1 VKPPAS
7 TGIGDAVNSAKLA
20 TLGMLVAGVA
30 HEVNTPLGALASNH
44 DVIKRAIGK
53 LQVILADDVVDETE
67 LAEVRRIVRALDG
80 ILKVNDLAVARV
92 LELVGSLR
100 SFGRLDRS
108 ETDRLDLHEGIDN
121 ALVLLRH
128 RMERRIRIEKDY
140 AELPP
145 VECFPQQL
153 NQVFMNLLL
162 NAIQAIEGEGT
173 ITIVTALEG
182 GGADRGDGAD
192 GGDRDDGVRI
202 EIRDT
207 GRGIPPELLETIFEP
222 GFTTKGSRVGMGLGL
237 LISRQIVDRHG
248 GRISVRS
255 EPGQGSTFTVTLPV
269 ELDTGGTPRDAA
281 S

>member
-1 VKPPAS
+1 MSPESP
-7 TGIGDAVNSAKLA
+7 TDIGDAVNSAKLS

-44 DVIKRAIGK
+44 DVIKRAMGK
-53 LQVILADDVVDETE
+53 LQDILADEVVDETE

-80 ILKVNDLAVARV
+80 ILKVNDLAVTRV

-128 RMERRIRIEKDY
+128 RMERRVRIEKDY

-173 ITIVTALEG
+173 ITVVTAPD
-182 GGADRGDGAD
+182 DR
-192 GGDRDDGVRI
+192 GVRI
-202 EIRDT
+202 EIHDT
-207 GRGIPPELLETIFEP
+207 GRGIAPELMETIFEP
-222 GFTTKGSRVGMGLGL
+222 GFTTKGNRVGMGLGL

-255 EPGQGSTFTVTLPV
+255 ELGRGSTFMVTLPL
-269 ELDTGGTPRDAA
+269 ELPIESDAGGTPSDPAP
-281 S
+281 

>member
-1 VKPPAS
+1 MTAERSESP
-7 TGIGDAVNSAKLA
+7 GIGDAVNSAKLA

-44 DVIKRAIGK
+44 DVIKRAMGK
-53 LQVILADDVVDETE
+53 LQDILADEVVDETE

-80 ILKVNDLAVARV
+80 ILKVNDLAVKRV

-121 ALVLLRH
+121 ALVLLGH
-128 RMERRIRIEKDY
+128 RLENRIRIEKEYGD
-140 AELPP
+140 LPL
-145 VECFPQQL
+145 VECFPQQI

-173 ITIVTALEG
+173 VTVVTRASHPSRP
-182 GGADRGDGAD
+182 AR
-192 GGDRDDGVRI
+192 DGVSI

-207 GRGIPPELLETIFEP
+207 GRGIPPELIETIFEP

-237 LISRQIVDRHG
+237 LISRQIIDRHG

-255 EPGQGSTFTVTLPV
+255 EPGRGSTFTVALP
-269 ELDTGGTPRDAA
+269 LQLPGAAGAGGTPSDRE